1 MERQTLDLD
10 LLLDDPFVQTLPS
23 GESVRMNRA
32 FEELAV
38 RHGVAAELPLL
49 FGPSVL
55 DLMSKADGTGRASGY
70 LAVLGAPPPGQTFRA
85 ALKSTGGGGPISVL
99 LVDVSDDVAWRRQLF
114 DRNRDLTVLNAIGAA
129 LSGMLELDVLAF
141 RILEQTRRIM
151 RATNFQ
157 IALWDREA
165 GVLSFP
171 IYVEDQA
178 LRQMPRRPFANGISE
193 HVLRTRRPLL
203 LTGDVPARAREL
215 GIEPVG
221 RLPAAWLGAPMLA
234 GEEALGVIAMQDFED
249 SDAFDQHDLEVLT
262 IIAGQAA
269 AAIRNARLLADART
283 TYRKISETQG
293 RLLESERLRGVTE
306 TVGALNHE
314 VNNPLA
320 AIVGNAQLLLR
331 HSEELSPELR
341 RKIEIIHESARRI
354 QRVTGK
360 MATLIQATSM
370 PYPGK
375 DAILDVQ
382 RSIAIDETPAAGET
396 AGDGAAPPGD
406 SAAAG

>member
-1 MERQTLDLD
+1 MERETLDLD
-10 LLLDDPFVQTLPS
+10 MLLDDPFVQALPS

-55 DLMSKADGTGRASGY
+55 DLMSKAAGTGRASAY
-70 LAVLGAPPPGQTFRA
+70 LAVLGAPSPGQTFRVV
-85 ALKSTGGGGPISVL
+85 LKSTGAGGPISVL

-141 RILEQTRRIM
+141 RILEQTARIM
-151 RATNFQ
+151 RTTNFL

-165 GVLSFP
+165 GALSFP

-178 LRQMPRRPFANGISE
+178 LRRMAPRAFANGFSE
-193 HVLRTRRPLL
+193 LVLNTRRPLL
-203 LTGDVPARAREL
+203 LAGDVSARAREL

-221 RLPAAWLGAPMLA
+221 RMPAAWLGAPMVA
-234 GEEALGVIAMQDFED
+234 GEEALGVIELQDFED
-249 SDAFDQHDLEVLT
+249 AGAFDPHDLEVLT

-283 TYRKISETQG
+283 AYRELSETQS
-293 RLLESERLRGVTE
+293 RLLEGERLRGVTE

-341 RKIEIIHESARRI
+341 RKIEIMHESARRI
-354 QRVTGK
+354 QRVTSK

-370 PYPGK
+370 PYPGEG
-375 DAILDVQ
+375 AILDVK
-382 RSIAIDETPAAGET
+382 RSIGSDEASAAGATVGE
-396 AGDGAAPPGD
+396 
-406 SAAAG
+406 AAAGDSTAA